1 MNPQEQAQHYY
12 KTAFNRW
19 ALELSY
25 EKNHLIAK
33 SIAVY
38 LVEQIIDAYPH
49 TYDLEQEYLRGGG
62 ASVNV
67 IKNIRP
73 NMGYWRDVLIQINE
87 IRGYDNIHDAD
98 DSINS

>member
-1 MNPQEQAQHYY
+1 MNPQEQANQYY
-12 KTAFNRW
+12 KAAFDRW

-38 LVEQIIDAYPH
+38 LVEQILEAVDNPDE
-49 TYDLEQEYLRGGG
+49 TYLMKH
-62 ASVNV
+62 SVN
-67 IKNIRP
+67 
-73 NMGYWRDVLIQINE
+73 YWGEVLEEVNK